1 MFARENNRLRFVLL
15 VGLGGLGYPEVGCEE
30 GDFCGCVGGF
40 DDYVD
45 AFKEVAWFGVPC
57 LVDVVCDVE
66 GEVCPLVEV
75 YLGGFVF
82 DDVGAFVDDVA
93 ALVYVACGVVLGVGG
108 VVEVE
113 FCVCY

>member
-66 GEVCPLVEV
+66 GEVCPLVEG

-93 ALVYVACGVVLGVGG
+93 VLVYVACGVVLGVGG